1 MAISFEEYVEKINKC
16 RTVEE
21 LLQVFLETVKQH
33 GYDKMI
39 FCLLSDHKQIG
50 LAAGVGHLRNYP
62 ADWMKYY
69 FEQCFH
75 QCDPVISYT
84 YQKMGTFTWQEM
96 SERLVLTRKQKLC
109 LNLGTEA
116 GLHNGI
122 CTPLWGGPHRFA
134 GIGLATTEKK
144 DACEVKLDIMTAYC
158 NQFYIAFQRLH
169 APPQDTSRPVPNIY
183 LTRREKE
190 ILTMVSEG
198 KSDEAIAVLLKLTP
212 HGVDFHMRNIYT
224 KMQTN
229 SRTYAVSKAIEL
241 GLIHPLLHPY
251 VSV

>member
-1 MAISFEEYVEKINKC
+1 MAIPFEEYVDRMNKA
-16 RTVEE
+16 RSVDE
-21 LLQVFLETVKQH
+21 LLQVFLETVGHH

-69 FEQCFH
+69 FEQGFD
-75 QCDPVISYT
+75 QLDPVISYC

-96 SERLVLTRKQKLC
+96 SERLDLTRKQKLC

-122 CTPLWGGPHRFA
+122 CTPLWGPHRFA

-144 DACEVKLDIMTAYC
+144 DACDANIDMITAYC
-158 NQFYIAFQRLH
+158 NHFYIAFQRLH
-169 APPQDTSRPVPNIY
+169 APPQNTSHPVPNIY
-183 LTRREKE
+183 LTR
-190 ILTMVSEG
+190 EG
-198 KSDEAIAVLLKLTP
+198 KRDFDDGRRRKIRRGYRGSSQAHAARRRFP
-212 HGVDFHMRNIYT
+212 HEEYLYKNANQQPHICGVEGD
-224 KMQTN
+224 
-229 SRTYAVSKAIEL
+229 
-241 GLIHPLLHPY
+241 
-251 VSV
+251 

>member
-1 MAISFEEYVEKINKC
+1 MAIPFEEYVEKANKA
-16 RTVEE
+16 RSVDE
-21 LLQVFLETVKQH
+21 LLQVFLETVGHH

-62 ADWMKYY
+62 ADWMQYY
-69 FEQCFH
+69 FEQNFDKY
-75 QCDPVISYT
+75 DPVISYT
-84 YQKMGTFTWQEM
+84 YQQLSTFTWQEM
-96 SERLVLTRKQKLC
+96 SERLDLTRKQKLC
-109 LNLGTEA
+109 LNLGMEA
-116 GLHNGI
+116 GLHNGV
-122 CTPLWGGPHRFA
+122 CTPLRGPHRLA

-144 DACEVKLDIMTAYC
+144 DACDTNLDMITAYC
-158 NQFYIAFQRLH
+158 NHFYICFQRLH
-169 APPQDTSRPVPNIY
+169 ALPENTANPVPNIY
-183 LTRREKE
+183 LTAREKE

-198 KSDEAIAVLLKLTP
+198 KSDFDIAVLLKLSS

-229 SRTYAVSKAIEL
+229 SRTYAVSKAIDL

-251 VSV
+251 IRV